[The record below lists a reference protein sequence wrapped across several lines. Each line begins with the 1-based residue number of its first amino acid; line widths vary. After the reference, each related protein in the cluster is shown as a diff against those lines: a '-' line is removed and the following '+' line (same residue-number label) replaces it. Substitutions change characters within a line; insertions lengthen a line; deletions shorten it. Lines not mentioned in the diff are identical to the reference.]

1 MQDYLATV
9 VLSDGTNE
17 NAWGKY
23 MTGSLWRID
32 LQHLWGL
39 YERTGSDTQRQIR
52 MLTAITKV
60 MREGMLDK
68 GVQMNNLIIKTAFSE
83 LTMDSIMA
91 QLTKGENNNISVYD
105 RMYET
110 YLIFAFGKT
119 A

>member
-39 YERTGSDTQRQIR
+39 YERTGNEVRQIR
-52 MLTAITKV
+52 MLTGITKV